1 MDIKLADK
9 YDAVALAVNLQNYIR
24 IDHNE
29 GTTKVLENILSGIIF
44 TLVKTKG
51 ARFNIENT
59 GFIKEDKDH
68 SITKVILDDK
78 NTYLL
83 FESLLLGFWNHF
95 DFVRKGYT
103 VHEYRLTKSKA
114 TNLAVLTIKLNKDD
128 YIHAYTFIFPPEFIE
143 GLPLKDLQE
152 V

>member
-24 IDHNE
+24 INHNE

-114 TNLAVLTIKLNKDD
+114 TNLAVLTIKLNKGE

-143 GLPLKDLQE
+143 GLPLKDLQ
-152 V
+152 VV

>member
-1 MDIKLADK
+1 MDINLADK
-9 YDAVALAVNLQNYIR
+9 YDAVVLAVNLQNYIR

-51 ARFNIENT
+51 ARFNVENINLT
-59 GFIKEDKDH
+59 EEGKDY
-68 SITKVILDDK
+68 SITKVVLDDK

-83 FESLLLGFWNHF
+83 FENLILGFWNHF

-103 VHEYRLTKSKA
+103 VHEYRLTKSKD
-114 TNLAVLTIKLNKDD
+114 TNLAVLAIKLNKDD
-128 YIHAYTFIFPPEFIE
+128 YVHAYTFMFLPEFIE
-143 GLPLKDLQE
+143 GLPLKDLQ
-152 V
+152 VV

>member
-1 MDIKLADK
+1 MDINLADK
-9 YDAVALAVNLQNYIR
+9 YDAVALAVNLQNHIR
-24 IDHNE
+24 INHNE

-68 SITKVILDDK
+68 SIIKVILDDK

-114 TNLAVLTIKLNKDD
+114 TNLAVLTIKLNKGE

>member
-1 MDIKLADK
+1 MDIELADK

-29 GTTKVLENILSGIIF
+29 GMTKVLENILSGIIF

-83 FESLLLGFWNHF
+83 FENLLLGFWDHF

-114 TNLAVLTIKLNKDD
+114 TNLAVLTIKLNKGE

>member
-95 DFVRKGYT
+95 DFVRKCYT

-114 TNLAVLTIKLNKDD
+114 TNLVVLTIKLNKGD
-128 YIHAYTFIFPPEFIE
+128 YIHAYTFMFLPEFIE
-143 GLPLKDLQE
+143 GLPLKDLKE

>member
-1 MDIKLADK
+1 MDINLAEK
-9 YDAVALAVNLQNYIR
+9 YDPSELAICLYNYIH
-24 IDHNE
+24 IDHNK
-29 GTTKVLENILSGIIF
+29 GLTAVLENILSGIVF
-44 TLVKTKG
+44 TLTKTKG

-59 GFIKEDKDH
+59 DFIKEDKDH

-83 FESLLLGFWNHF
+83 LESLLLGFWNHI
-95 DFVRKGYT
+95 DVVRRGYS

-114 TNLAVLTIKLNKDD
+114 TNLTVLTIQLNKKE
-128 YIHAYTFIFPPEFIE
+128 YNHAYTFIFPSEFIE

>member
-1 MDIKLADK
+1 MDIELADK

-24 IDHNE
+24 INHNE
-29 GTTKVLENILSGIIF
+29 GTTKVLDNILSGIIF

-68 SITKVILDDK
+68 SITKVILEDK

-83 FESLLLGFWNHF
+83 FESLLLGFWDNF

-114 TNLAVLTIKLNKDD
+114 TNLAVLTIKLNKGE

>member
-78 NTYLL
+78 NTYFL
-83 FESLLLGFWNHF
+83 FENLLLGFWNHF

-103 VHEYRLTKSKA
+103 VHEYRLTKSKV
-114 TNLAVLTIKLNKDD
+114 TNLAVLTIKLNKGE
-128 YIHAYTFIFPPEFIE
+128 YIHAYTFIFPSEFIE

>member
-51 ARFNIENT
+51 TRFNIENINFT
-59 GFIKEDKDH
+59 EEGKDY
-68 SITKVILDDK
+68 SITKVVLDDK

-83 FESLLLGFWNHF
+83 FENLILGFWNHF

-103 VHEYRLTKSKA
+103 VHEYRLTKSKDA
-114 TNLAVLTIKLNKDD
+114 NLAVLAIKLNKDD
-128 YIHAYTFIFPPEFIE
+128 YVHAYTFMFLPEFIE

>member
-1 MDIKLADK
+1 MDIKLAEK

-29 GTTKVLENILSGIIF
+29 GMTKVLENILSGVIF

-68 SITKVILDDK
+68 SITKVVLDDK

-114 TNLAVLTIKLNKDD
+114 TNLAVLVIKLNKGE
-128 YIHAYTFIFPPEFIE
+128 YIHAYTFIFPSEFIE

>member
-9 YDAVALAVNLQNYIR
+9 YDPSELSINLQNYIR
-24 IDHNE
+24 INHNE
-29 GTTKVLENILSGIIF
+29 GTTKVLENVLSGIVFCLTKTRGTRFNVEKIIF
-44 TLVKTKG
+44 TKEGKEHSVTK
-51 ARFNIENT
+51 I
-59 GFIKEDKDH
+59 ILEDN
-68 SITKVILDDK
+68 

-83 FESLLLGFWNHF
+83 FENLLLGFWDNF
-95 DFVRKGYT
+95 DVVRKGYT

-114 TNLAVLTIKLNKDD
+114 TNLTVLTIQLNKKE
-128 YIHAYTFIFPPEFIE
+128 YNHAYTFIFPSEFIE

>member
-1 MDIKLADK
+1 MDIRLADK

-24 IDHNE
+24 INHNE

-68 SITKVILDDK
+68 SITKVILEDK

-114 TNLAVLTIKLNKDD
+114 TNLAVLTIKLNKGE

>member
-44 TLVKTKG
+44 ALTKTKG

-68 SITKVILDDK
+68 SITKVVLDDK

-83 FESLLLGFWNHF
+83 FENLLLGFWNHF

-103 VHEYRLTKSKA
+103 VHECRLTKSKDN
-114 TNLAVLTIKLNKDD
+114 NLTILAIKLNKDD
-128 YIHAYTFIFPPEFIE
+128 YIHAYTFMFLPEFIE

>member
-68 SITKVILDDK
+68 SITKVIFEEK

-83 FESLLLGFWNHF
+83 FENLLLGFWNHF

-103 VHEYRLTKSKA
+103 VHEYRLTKSKV
-114 TNLAVLTIKLNKDD
+114 TNLAVLTIKLNKGK
-128 YIHAYTFIFPPEFIE
+128 YIRAYTFIFPPEFIE
-143 GLPLKDLQE
+143 GLPLKDLEE

>member
-68 SITKVILDDK
+68 SITKVIFEEK

-83 FESLLLGFWNHF
+83 FENLLLGFWNHF

-103 VHEYRLTKSKA
+103 VHEYRLTKSKV
-114 TNLAVLTIKLNKDD
+114 TNLAVLTIKLNKGE
-128 YIHAYTFIFPPEFIE
+128 YIRAYTFIFPPEFIE
-143 GLPLKDLQE
+143 GLPLKDLEE

>member
-114 TNLAVLTIKLNKDD
+114 TNLAVLTIKLNKGE

>member
-1 MDIKLADK
+1 MDINLADK

-24 IDHNE
+24 INHNE

-44 TLVKTKG
+44 TLVKTKD
-51 ARFNIENT
+51 ARFNVENINLT
-59 GFIKEDKDH
+59 KEGKDYT
-68 SITKVILDDK
+68 ITKVVLDDK

-83 FESLLLGFWNHF
+83 FENLLLGFWDNF

-103 VHEYRLTKSKA
+103 AHEYRLTKSKA
-114 TNLAVLTIKLNKDD
+114 TNLAVSTIKLNKGE
-128 YIHAYTFIFPPEFIE
+128 YIHAYTFIFPSEFIE

>member
-1 MDIKLADK
+1 MDIKLAEK

-68 SITKVILDDK
+68 SITKVIFEGK

-95 DFVRKGYT
+95 DFVRRGYT

-114 TNLAVLTIKLNKDD
+114 TNLAVLTIKLNKGE

>member
-1 MDIKLADK
+1 MDINLADK

-29 GTTKVLENILSGIIF
+29 GTIKVLENILSGIIF

-51 ARFNIENT
+51 ARFNIENINLT
-59 GFIKEDKDH
+59 EESKEYT
-68 SITKVILDDK
+68 ITKVILDDK

-83 FESLLLGFWNHF
+83 FENLLLGFWNHF

-103 VHEYRLTKSKA
+103 VHEYRLTKSKDA
-114 TNLAVLTIKLNKDD
+114 NLAVLAIKLNKND
-128 YIHAYTFIFPPEFIE
+128 YIHAYTFMFLPEFIE

>member
-1 MDIKLADK
+1 MNINLADK

-29 GTTKVLENILSGIIF
+29 GTTKVLDNILSGIIF

-51 ARFNIENT
+51 TRFNVENINLT
-59 GFIKEDKDH
+59 EEGKDY
-68 SITKVILDDK
+68 SITKVVLDDK

-83 FESLLLGFWNHF
+83 FENLILGFWNHF

-103 VHEYRLTKSKA
+103 VHEYRLTKSKD
-114 TNLAVLTIKLNKDD
+114 TNLAVLAIKLNKGD
-128 YIHAYTFIFPPEFIE
+128 YIHAYTFIFLPEFIE

>member
-29 GTTKVLENILSGIIF
+29 GMTKVLENILSGIIF

-103 VHEYRLTKSKA
+103 VHEYRLTKSKDA
-114 TNLAVLTIKLNKDD
+114 NLAILAIKLNKDD
-128 YIHAYTFIFPPEFIE
+128 YVHAYTFMFLPEFIE

>member
-1 MDIKLADK
+1 MDINLADK

-29 GTTKVLENILSGIIF
+29 ETTKVLENILSGIIF

-68 SITKVILDDK
+68 SITKVILEDK

-83 FESLLLGFWNHF
+83 FENLLLGFWNHF
-95 DFVRKGYT
+95 DFVRRGYT
-103 VHEYRLTKSKA
+103 VHEYRLTKSKI
-114 TNLAVLTIKLNKDD
+114 TNLAVLTIKLNKGE
-128 YIHAYTFIFPPEFIE
+128 YIHAYTFIFPSEFIE